1 MKMILF
7 NQNPMI
13 TKLLESVSKKLELS
27 IENFNHYQE
36 LSVRLK
42 EDPEWLLIADD
53 ECLEKLDQVDWLEL
67 KEIISQNKNSVCMYK
82 KGNEAQPFLEGFEMK
97 IKKPFLP
104 TEMLKV
110 LQKKLGSDMS
120 ELEPSQNLD
129 PTQEVLET
137 NWDELENLGDLEA
150 LAKEEPNN
158 EEQLLPTLDAQEEK
172 EEVKETPQKEEK
184 PKDDETQ
191 EGDETPKDEEVSKE
205 LETQEKL
212 EIPKEE
218 TQEEQVKEQEP
229 IKEETQEI
237 KEEKQEET
245 QDSPSAQE
253 LEAMQELVK
262 EIQENS
268 NENKEETQE
277 SAEIPQDKEIQE
289 VVTEKTQVQELEVP
303 KEKTQES
310 AEALQE
316 TQAHELEKQE
326 IAETPQEKEKQEIA
340 ETPQEKEKQEIAE
353 TPQEKEKQEIA
364 ETPQEK
370 EKQEIAETPQEL
382 EIPQAQE
389 KETPQEETQEKETPQ
404 EETQE
409 KETPQ
414 EETQEKETP
423 QEETQETETQNQETP
438 PKVQEETKEKT
449 QEDNYE
455 SIEDIPEPVMAK
467 AMGEELP
474 FLNEAVAKTP
484 NNENDTETPKES
496 DIKTSQEKEESDKT
510 SSPLELRLNLQ
521 DLLKSLNQESLKSLL
536 ENKTLSIKITLEDKK
551 PDA

>member
-27 IENFNHYQE
+27 VEDFNRYQE
-36 LSVRLK
+36 LSTRLK
-42 EDPEWLLIADD
+42 EDLEWILIADD

-67 KEIISQNKNSVCMYK
+67 KETISQNKNSVCMYK

-110 LQKKLGSDMS
+110 LQKKLGSNMS
-120 ELEPSQNLD
+120 DLEPSQNLD

-150 LAKEEPNN
+150 LVQEEPNN
-158 EEQLLPTLDAQEEK
+158 EEQLLPTLNDQEEKEEVKEEEKEEVKEEEK
-172 EEVKETPQKEEK
+172 EEVKETPQEEK

-191 EGDETPKDEEVSKE
+191 ESETLKDEEVSKE
-205 LETQEKL
+205 LETQEEL

-218 TQEEQVKEQEP
+218 TQEQAKEQEP
-229 IKEETQEI
+229 IKEETQEN
-237 KEEKQEET
+237 KEEKQEKT
-245 QDSPSAQE
+245 QDSPSVQE

-268 NENKEETQE
+268 NSQEDKKETQE
-277 SAEIPQDKEIQE
+277 N
-289 VVTEKTQVQELEVP
+289 TETPQELE
-303 KEKTQES
+303 KQELEKQEKTQES
-310 AEALQE
+310 AETPQDV
-316 TQAHELEKQE
+316 
-326 IAETPQEKEKQEIA
+326 ETPQEKETQKLETPQDV
-340 ETPQEKEKQEIAE
+340 ETPQEI
-353 TPQEKEKQEIA
+353 
-364 ETPQEK
+364 
-370 EKQEIAETPQEL
+370 PQEL
-382 EIPQAQE
+382 EKQE
-389 KETPQEETQEKETPQ
+389 LETPQEEIQENT
-404 EETQE
+404 
-409 KETPQ
+409 
-414 EETQEKETP
+414 
-423 QEETQETETQNQETP
+423 
-438 PKVQEETKEKT
+438 EKT
-449 QEDNYE
+449 QKLEIQEDHYE
-455 SIEDIPEPVMAK
+455 SIEDIPEPVMAQ

-474 FLNEAVAKTP
+474 FLNESVAKIP
-484 NNENDTETPKES
+484 NNENDTETPKKS
-496 DIKTSQEKEESDKT
+496 VIKTPQEKEESDKT

-521 DLLKSLNQESLKSLL
+521 NLLKSLNQESLKSLL

>member
-13 TKLLESVSKKLELS
+13 AKLLESVSKKLELS

-36 LSVRLK
+36 LSARLK
-42 EDPEWLLIADD
+42 ENQEWLLIADD

-67 KEIISQNKNSVCMYK
+67 KETISQNKNSVCMYK

-172 EEVKETPQKEEK
+172 EEIKEKEKQEVKETPQEEK

-191 EGDETPKDEEVSKE
+191 EGETLKDEEVSKE

-212 EIPKEE
+212 EIPKEETQEEVKEETQEEVKEETQEEVKEETQEEVKEE

-245 QDSPSAQE
+245 QDSPSTQE

-268 NENKEETQE
+268 NGQEN
-277 SAEIPQDKEIQE
+277 
-289 VVTEKTQVQELEVP
+289 

-310 AEALQE
+310 AETPQDVENQAQEIQDKEIQE
-316 TQAHELEKQE
+316 TQEIQE
-326 IAETPQEKEKQEIA
+326 NTEIPKEETQEEIQENTETPQETPQDVETPQEKE
-340 ETPQEKEKQEIAE
+340 
-353 TPQEKEKQEIA
+353 
-364 ETPQEK
+364 
-370 EKQEIAETPQEL
+370 
-382 EIPQAQE
+382 AQE
-389 KETPQEETQEKETPQ
+389 
-404 EETQE
+404 
-409 KETPQ
+409 
-414 EETQEKETP
+414 
-423 QEETQETETQNQETP
+423 
-438 PKVQEETKEKT
+438 
-449 QEDNYE
+449 DHYE

-484 NNENDTETPKES
+484 NNENATETP
-496 DIKTSQEKEESDKT
+496 QEKEESDKT

-551 PDA
+551 PNA

>member
-36 LSVRLK
+36 LSACLK
-42 EDPEWLLIADD
+42 KDPEWLLIADD

-82 KGNEAQPFLEGFEMK
+82 KGNEMQPFLEDFEVK

-110 LQKKLGSDMS
+110 LQKKLGSNAS

-191 EGDETPKDEEVSKE
+191 EGETLKDKEVSKE
-205 LETQEKL
+205 LETQE
-212 EIPKEE
+212 EVKEE

-268 NENKEETQE
+268 NGQENKKETQE
-277 SAEIPQDKEIQE
+277 STETPQDVENQAQEIQDKEIQE
-289 VVTEKTQVQELEVP
+289 
-303 KEKTQES
+303 TQEI
-310 AEALQE
+310 QE
-316 TQAHELEKQE
+316 NTETPQDVEIPQSQEKETPQEETRE
-326 IAETPQEKEKQEIA
+326 IAETPQEKE
-340 ETPQEKEKQEIAE
+340 TP
-353 TPQEKEKQEIA
+353 
-364 ETPQEK
+364 
-370 EKQEIAETPQEL
+370 
-382 EIPQAQE
+382 
-389 KETPQEETQEKETPQ
+389 
-404 EETQE
+404 
-409 KETPQ
+409 
-414 EETQEKETP
+414 
-423 QEETQETETQNQETP
+423 
-438 PKVQEETKEKT
+438 KT
-449 QEDNYE
+449 QEDHYE
-455 SIEDIPEPVMAK
+455 SIEDIPEPVMAQ

-474 FLNEAVAKTP
+474 FLNESVAKTP
-484 NNENDTETPKES
+484 NNENATETPKES
-496 DIKTSQEKEESDKT
+496 VTEISKNENDTETPQEKEESDKT
-510 SSPLELRLNLQ
+510 SSPLELHLNLQ

-551 PDA
+551 PNA

>member
-13 TKLLESVSKKLELS
+13 AKLLESVSKKLELS

-36 LSVRLK
+36 LSAHLK
-42 EDPEWLLIADD
+42 KDPEWLLIADD

-67 KEIISQNKNSVCMYK
+67 KETISQNKNSVCMYK

-110 LQKKLGSDMS
+110 LQKKLGSNAS

-172 EEVKETPQKEEK
+172 EEVKEEVKEEEKEEVKETPQEEEK

-191 EGDETPKDEEVSKE
+191 EGETPKDEEVSKE
-205 LETQEKL
+205 L
-212 EIPKEE
+212 E

-229 IKEETQEI
+229 IKEETQEN
-237 KEEKQEET
+237 KEEKQEKT
-245 QDSPSAQE
+245 QDSPSVQE

-268 NENKEETQE
+268 NGQEDKKETQE
-277 SAEIPQDKEIQE
+277 STETPQ
-289 VVTEKTQVQELEVP
+289 
-303 KEKTQES
+303 
-310 AEALQE
+310 
-316 TQAHELEKQE
+316 ELEKQE
-326 IAETPQEKEKQEIA
+326 IAETPQE
-340 ETPQEKEKQEIAE
+340 
-353 TPQEKEKQEIA
+353 
-364 ETPQEK
+364 
-370 EKQEIAETPQEL
+370 
-382 EIPQAQE
+382 
-389 KETPQEETQEKETPQ
+389 
-404 EETQE
+404 
-409 KETPQ
+409 
-414 EETQEKETP
+414 
-423 QEETQETETQNQETP
+423 ETQETQEVVTE
-438 PKVQEETKEKT
+438 QT
-449 QEDNYE
+449 QEDHYE
-455 SIEDIPEPVMAK
+455 NIEDIPEPVMAK

-484 NNENDTETPKES
+484 NNENATETPKES
-496 DIKTSQEKEESDKT
+496 VTEISKNENDTETPQEKEESDKT
-510 SSPLELRLNLQ
+510 SSPLELHLNLQ

-551 PDA
+551 PNA

>member
-1 MKMILF
+1 MKIILF

-27 IENFNHYQE
+27 MEDFNRYQE
-36 LSVRLK
+36 LSTHLK
-42 EDPEWLLIADD
+42 EDPEWILIADD

-67 KEIISQNKNSVCMYK
+67 KETISQNKNSVCMYK

-104 TEMLKV
+104 TEILKI
-110 LQKKLGSDMS
+110 LQKKLGSNMS

-150 LAKEEPNN
+150 LVQEEPNN
-158 EEQLLPTLDAQEEK
+158 EEQLLPTLNAQEEKEEIK
-172 EEVKETPQKEEK
+172 EEVKETPQEEEK

-191 EGDETPKDEEVSKE
+191 EGETLKDEEVSKE
-205 LETQEKL
+205 LETQEEVK
-212 EIPKEE
+212 EKMQEEVKEE
-218 TQEEQVKEQEP
+218 TQEN
-229 IKEETQEI
+229 
-237 KEEKQEET
+237 KEEKQEKT

-268 NENKEETQE
+268 NGQENKKETQENTETPQDVETSQETPQEKTQKLEIPQESAEIPQEKETQELEIPKEETQE
-277 SAEIPQDKEIQE
+277 SAETP
-289 VVTEKTQVQELEVP
+289 QELEKQELETPQEIPQETEKQELETPQEKETQELEIPQNVETP
-303 KEKTQES
+303 QEKETQEKTQES
-310 AEALQE
+310 AETPQE
-316 TQAHELEKQE
+316 KEIQE
-326 IAETPQEKEKQEIA
+326 SAETPQEKTQK
-340 ETPQEKEKQEIAE
+340 
-353 TPQEKEKQEIA
+353 
-364 ETPQEK
+364 
-370 EKQEIAETPQEL
+370 L
-382 EIPQAQE
+382 
-389 KETPQEETQEKETPQ
+389 ETQE
-404 EETQE
+404 
-409 KETPQ
+409 
-414 EETQEKETP
+414 
-423 QEETQETETQNQETP
+423 
-438 PKVQEETKEKT
+438 
-449 QEDNYE
+449 DHYE

-474 FLNEAVAKTP
+474 FLNEAVAKTS

-496 DIKTSQEKEESDKT
+496 VIKTPQEKEESDKT

-521 DLLKSLNQESLKSLL
+521 DLLNSLNQESLKSLL

>member
-27 IENFNHYQE
+27 MENFNRYQE
-36 LSVRLK
+36 LSTRLK
-42 EDPEWLLIADD
+42 EDPEWILIADD

-104 TEMLKV
+104 TEVLKV
-110 LQKKLGSDMS
+110 LQKKLGSNMS

-150 LAKEEPNN
+150 LVQEEPNN
-158 EEQLLPTLDAQEEK
+158 EEQLLPTLNAQEEK
-172 EEVKETPQKEEK
+172 KEVKEEEKKEVKEEEKKEVKEETKETPQEEK
-184 PKDDETQ
+184 PKDNETQ
-191 EGDETPKDEEVSKE
+191 ESETQKNEEVSKE
-205 LETQEKL
+205 LETQEEL

-218 TQEEQVKEQEP
+218 TQEQVKEQEP
-229 IKEETQEI
+229 IKEEMQEN
-237 KEEKQEET
+237 KEEKQEKT
-245 QDSPSAQE
+245 QDSPSTQE

-268 NENKEETQE
+268 NGQEDKKETQENAEIPQELEKQELEKQEKTQE
-277 SAEIPQDKEIQE
+277 SAETPQDIETPQESTETPQEKE
-289 VVTEKTQVQELEVP
+289 TQELEIP

-310 AEALQE
+310 AE
-316 TQAHELEKQE
+316 
-326 IAETPQEKEKQEIA
+326 TPQEKTQK
-340 ETPQEKEKQEIAE
+340 
-353 TPQEKEKQEIA
+353 
-364 ETPQEK
+364 
-370 EKQEIAETPQEL
+370 L
-382 EIPQAQE
+382 
-389 KETPQEETQEKETPQ
+389 ETQE
-404 EETQE
+404 
-409 KETPQ
+409 
-414 EETQEKETP
+414 
-423 QEETQETETQNQETP
+423 
-438 PKVQEETKEKT
+438 
-449 QEDNYE
+449 DHYE
-455 SIEDIPEPVMAK
+455 SIEDIPEPVMAQV
-467 AMGEELP
+467 MGEELP
-474 FLNEAVAKTP
+474 FLNEAVAKTS

-496 DIKTSQEKEESDKT
+496 IIKTPQEKEESIETPKESDKT

-521 DLLKSLNQESLKSLL
+521 DLLNSLNQESLKSLL
-536 ENKTLSIKITLEDKK
+536 ENKTLNIKITLEDKK

>member
-27 IENFNHYQE
+27 VENFNHYQE
-36 LSVRLK
+36 LSTRLK
-42 EDPEWLLIADD
+42 EDPEWVLIADD

-97 IKKPFLP
+97 IQKPFLP
-104 TEMLKV
+104 TEILKI
-110 LQKKLGSDMS
+110 LQKKLGSNAS

-158 EEQLLPTLDAQEEK
+158 EEQLLPTLNDQEEK
-172 EEVKETPQKEEK
+172 EEVKEEEKEEVKEEIKETPKEEEK
-184 PKDDETQ
+184 PKDDEMQ
-191 EGDETPKDEEVSKE
+191 EGEALKDEEVSKE
-205 LETQEKL
+205 LETQG
-212 EIPKEE
+212 EIKEE
-218 TQEEQVKEQEP
+218 TQEEQTKEQEP
-229 IKEETQEI
+229 VKEETQEI
-237 KEEKQEET
+237 KEEKQEKT

-268 NENKEETQE
+268 NGQENKKETQESTEIPQEETQE
-277 SAEIPQDKEIQE
+277 SVETPQETPQNTETPQNVEIPKTQDK
-289 VVTEKTQVQELEVP
+289 
-303 KEKTQES
+303 
-310 AEALQE
+310 
-316 TQAHELEKQE
+316 
-326 IAETPQEKEKQEIA
+326 ETPQEKE
-340 ETPQEKEKQEIAE
+340 T
-353 TPQEKEKQEIA
+353 
-364 ETPQEK
+364 
-370 EKQEIAETPQEL
+370 QEL
-382 EIPQAQE
+382 VKTQE
-389 KETPQEETQEKETPQ
+389 NTETQEDHYK
-404 EETQE
+404 
-409 KETPQ
+409 
-414 EETQEKETP
+414 
-423 QEETQETETQNQETP
+423 
-438 PKVQEETKEKT
+438 
-449 QEDNYE
+449 

-496 DIKTSQEKEESDKT
+496 VIKTPQEKEESIETSKESDKT

-536 ENKTLSIKITLEDKK
+536 ENKILSIKITLEDKK

>member
-13 TKLLESVSKKLELS
+13 AKLLESVSKKLELS

-36 LSVRLK
+36 LSARLK
-42 EDPEWLLIADD
+42 KDPEWLLIADD

-67 KEIISQNKNSVCMYK
+67 KETISQNKNSVCMYK
-82 KGNEAQPFLEGFEMK
+82 KGNEAQPFLEGFEVK

-110 LQKKLGSDMS
+110 LQKKLGSNAS
-120 ELEPSQNLD
+120 ELETSQNLD

-137 NWDELENLGDLEA
+137 NWDELESLGDLEA

-172 EEVKETPQKEEK
+172 EEIKETPQKEEK

-191 EGDETPKDEEVSKE
+191 ESETPKDEEVSKE

-212 EIPKEE
+212 EIPKEETQEEVKEEIKEEVQEEVKEE

-268 NENKEETQE
+268 NDQENKEKTQE
-277 SAEIPQDKEIQE
+277 SAEISQDKEIQE
-289 VVTEKTQVQELEVP
+289 VVTEKTQAQELEIP
-303 KEKTQES
+303 KEKTQENTES
-310 AEALQE
+310 LQE
-316 TQAHELEKQE
+316 TQAQELEKEE
-326 IAETPQEKEKQEIA
+326 IAETPQDVEI
-340 ETPQEKEKQEIAE
+340 PQSQEKETQE
-353 TPQEKEKQEIA
+353 TQEVVTEKTQV
-364 ETPQEK
+364 
-370 EKQEIAETPQEL
+370 
-382 EIPQAQE
+382 QE
-389 KETPQEETQEKETPQ
+389 KETP
-404 EETQE
+404 
-409 KETPQ
+409 
-414 EETQEKETP
+414 
-423 QEETQETETQNQETP
+423 
-438 PKVQEETKEKT
+438 KT
-449 QEDNYE
+449 QEDHYE

-474 FLNEAVAKTP
+474 FLNESVAETP
-484 NNENDTETPKES
+484 NSENATETPKESVTETSKNENDTETP
-496 DIKTSQEKEESDKT
+496 QEKEESDKT

-551 PDA
+551 PNA

>member
-27 IENFNHYQE
+27 MEDFSRYQE
-36 LSVRLK
+36 LSTRLK
-42 EDPEWLLIADD
+42 EDPEWILIADD

-67 KEIISQNKNSVCMYK
+67 KETISQNKNSVCMYK

-104 TEMLKV
+104 TEVLKV
-110 LQKKLGSDMS
+110 LQKKLGSNMS
-120 ELEPSQNLD
+120 DLEPSQNLD

-150 LAKEEPNN
+150 LVQEEPNN
-158 EEQLLPTLDAQEEK
+158 EEQLLPTLNDQEEK
-172 EEVKETPQKEEK
+172 EEVKETPQEEEK

-191 EGDETPKDEEVSKE
+191 KSETPQDEEVSKE
-205 LETQEKL
+205 LETQEEL

-218 TQEEQVKEQEP
+218 TQEQAKEQEP

-237 KEEKQEET
+237 KEEKQEKT
-245 QDSPSAQE
+245 QDSPSVQE

-268 NENKEETQE
+268 NGQENKKETQENTETPQDVETSQETPQEKTQKLEIPQEKTQKLEIPQESAEIPQEKETQE
-277 SAEIPQDKEIQE
+277 SAEIPQEKE
-289 VVTEKTQVQELEVP
+289 TQELEIP
-303 KEKTQES
+303 KEETQES
-310 AEALQE
+310 
-316 TQAHELEKQE
+316 
-326 IAETPQEKEKQEIA
+326 AETPQEKETQKL
-340 ETPQEKEKQEIAE
+340 ETPQDV
-353 TPQEKEKQEIA
+353 
-364 ETPQEK
+364 
-370 EKQEIAETPQEL
+370 
-382 EIPQAQE
+382 
-389 KETPQEETQEKETPQ
+389 ETPQEEIQENTETPQ
-404 EETQE
+404 KLEAQ
-409 KETPQ
+409 K
-414 EETQEKETP
+414 
-423 QEETQETETQNQETP
+423 
-438 PKVQEETKEKT
+438 
-449 QEDNYE
+449 DHYE
-455 SIEDIPEPVMAK
+455 SIEDIPEPVMAQ

-474 FLNEAVAKTP
+474 FLNESVAKIP

-496 DIKTSQEKEESDKT
+496 TIKTPQEKEESDKT

-521 DLLKSLNQESLKSLL
+521 DLLNSLNQESLKSLL

>member
-1 MKMILF
+1 MKIILF

-27 IENFNHYQE
+27 MEDFSRYQE
-36 LSVRLK
+36 LSTRLK
-42 EDPEWLLIADD
+42 EDLEWILIADD

-104 TEMLKV
+104 TEVLKV
-110 LQKKLGSDMS
+110 LQKKLGSNAS

-150 LAKEEPNN
+150 LVQEEPNN
-158 EEQLLPTLDAQEEK
+158 EEQLLPTLNNQKEKEEVK
-172 EEVKETPQKEEK
+172 EEVKETPQEEEK
-184 PKDDETQ
+184 PKDDEIQ
-191 EGDETPKDEEVSKE
+191 EGETQKNEEVSKE
-205 LETQEKL
+205 LETQE
-212 EIPKEE
+212 EVKEE
-218 TQEEQVKEQEP
+218 TQEEVKEETQEQAKEQEP
-229 IKEETQEI
+229 IKEETQEN
-237 KEEKQEET
+237 KEEKQEKT
-245 QDSPSAQE
+245 QDSPSTQE

-268 NENKEETQE
+268 NGQEDKKETQE
-277 SAEIPQDKEIQE
+277 STETPQDQDI
-289 VVTEKTQVQELEVP
+289 
-303 KEKTQES
+303 
-310 AEALQE
+310 
-316 TQAHELEKQE
+316 
-326 IAETPQEKEKQEIA
+326 ETPQEKETQELEI
-340 ETPQEKEKQEIAE
+340 PQES
-353 TPQEKEKQEIA
+353 
-364 ETPQEK
+364 
-370 EKQEIAETPQEL
+370 AETPQEL
-382 EIPQAQE
+382 ETQE
-389 KETPQEETQEKETPQ
+389 SAETPQELETQESAETPQEKTQEKETL
-404 EETQE
+404 
-409 KETPQ
+409 
-414 EETQEKETP
+414 
-423 QEETQETETQNQETP
+423 
-438 PKVQEETKEKT
+438 KT
-449 QEDNYE
+449 QEDHYE

-474 FLNEAVAKTP
+474 FLNESVAKIP
-484 NNENDTETPKES
+484 NNENATETPKKS
-496 DIKTSQEKEESDKT
+496 VIKTPQEKEESDKT

>member
-13 TKLLESVSKKLELS
+13 TKLLESVSKKLELPM
-27 IENFNHYQE
+27 ENFNHYQE
-36 LSVRLK
+36 LSAHLK
-42 EDPEWLLIADD
+42 KDPEWLLIADD

-104 TEMLKV
+104 TEVLKIF
-110 LQKKLGSDMS
+110 QKKLGSNIS

-158 EEQLLPTLDAQEEK
+158 EEQLLPTLNDQEEKEEVKEEEK
-172 EEVKETPQKEEK
+172 EEVKETPQEEEK
-184 PKDDETQ
+184 SKDDETQ
-191 EGDETPKDEEVSKE
+191 ESETLKDEEVFKE
-205 LETQEKL
+205 LETQE
-212 EIPKEE
+212 EVKEE
-218 TQEEQVKEQEP
+218 TQEGQVKEQEP

-237 KEEKQEET
+237 KEEKQEKT

-268 NENKEETQE
+268 NEDKKETQE
-277 SAEIPQDKEIQE
+277 NAETLQDVEIPQENAEIPQEE
-289 VVTEKTQVQELEVP
+289 
-303 KEKTQES
+303 
-310 AEALQE
+310 
-316 TQAHELEKQE
+316 
-326 IAETPQEKEKQEIA
+326 
-340 ETPQEKEKQEIAE
+340 
-353 TPQEKEKQEIA
+353 
-364 ETPQEK
+364 
-370 EKQEIAETPQEL
+370 
-382 EIPQAQE
+382 AQE
-389 KETPQEETQEKETPQ
+389 KET
-404 EETQE
+404 
-409 KETPQ
+409 
-414 EETQEKETP
+414 
-423 QEETQETETQNQETP
+423 
-438 PKVQEETKEKT
+438 
-449 QEDNYE
+449 QEDHYE
-455 SIEDIPEPVMAK
+455 SIEDIPEPVMAQ

-474 FLNEAVAKTP
+474 FLNESIAETP
-484 NNENDTETPKES
+484 NSENATETPKES
-496 DIKTSQEKEESDKT
+496 DIKTPQEKEESDKT

>member
-13 TKLLESVSKKLELS
+13 EKLLESVSKKLELS

-36 LSVRLK
+36 LSARLK
-42 EDPEWLLIADD
+42 GDPEWLLIADD

-67 KEIISQNKNSVCMYK
+67 KETISQNKNSVCMYK
-82 KGNEAQPFLEGFEMK
+82 KGNESQPFLEGFEMK

-104 TEMLKV
+104 TEVLKI
-110 LQKKLGSDMS
+110 LQKKLGSNAS

-129 PTQEVLET
+129 PTQEILET

-158 EEQLLPTLDAQEEK
+158 EEQLLPTLNAQEEK
-172 EEVKETPQKEEK
+172 EEVKETPQEEKK

-191 EGDETPKDEEVSKE
+191 EGETPKDEEVSKE
-205 LETQEKL
+205 LETQEEL

-218 TQEEQVKEQEP
+218 TQEEVKEEIKEEVQEEV
-229 IKEETQEI
+229 KEETQEI

-268 NENKEETQE
+268 NDQENKKENQENQETQENTETPQDIETQELEIPKEETQE
-277 SAEIPQDKEIQE
+277 VA
-289 VVTEKTQVQELEVP
+289 EKTQAQG
-303 KEKTQES
+303 
-310 AEALQE
+310 
-316 TQAHELEKQE
+316 LEKEE
-326 IAETPQEKEKQEIA
+326 IAEISQEKETQ
-340 ETPQEKEKQEIAE
+340 ETPQAQD
-353 TPQEKEKQEIA
+353 
-364 ETPQEK
+364 
-370 EKQEIAETPQEL
+370 ETPQEL
-382 EIPQAQE
+382 EVQDEKPQENETPKDENMQESAQNLQE
-389 KETPQEETQEKETPQ
+389 KETQEKETPQ
-404 EETQE
+404 TQDE
-409 KETPQ
+409 KPQ
-414 EETQEKETP
+414 E
-423 QEETQETETQNQETP
+423 
-438 PKVQEETKEKT
+438 
-449 QEDNYE
+449 DHYE

-474 FLNEAVAKTP
+474 FLNESVAKTP
-484 NNENDTETPKES
+484 NNENATETPKES
-496 DIKTSQEKEESDKT
+496 VTETSKNENDTETPQEKEESDKT

-551 PDA
+551 PNA

>member
-13 TKLLESVSKKLELS
+13 EKLLESVSKKLELS

-36 LSVRLK
+36 LSAHLK
-42 EDPEWLLIADD
+42 GDPEWLLIADD

-67 KEIISQNKNSVCMYK
+67 KETISQNKNSVCMYK

-110 LQKKLGSDMS
+110 LQKKLGSNAS
-120 ELEPSQNLD
+120 ELEPSQNSD
-129 PTQEVLET
+129 PTQEILET

-172 EEVKETPQKEEK
+172 EEVKEEKEEVKKEEVKEMQEEIKEKEKQEVAESPQDEEK

-191 EGDETPKDEEVSKE
+191 GSVETPKDEEVSKE
-205 LETQEKL
+205 LETQ
-212 EIPKEE
+212 
-218 TQEEQVKEQEP
+218 EQEP

-237 KEEKQEET
+237 KEEKQEKT
-245 QDSPSAQE
+245 QDSPSVQE

-268 NENKEETQE
+268 NDQENKKETQETQENTETPQDIETQELEIPKEEETQE
-277 SAEIPQDKEIQE
+277 VA
-289 VVTEKTQVQELEVP
+289 EKTQAQG
-303 KEKTQES
+303 
-310 AEALQE
+310 
-316 TQAHELEKQE
+316 LEKEE
-326 IAETPQEKEKQEIA
+326 IAETPQEKEIQE
-340 ETPQEKEKQEIAE
+340 TQD
-353 TPQEKEKQEIA
+353 
-364 ETPQEK
+364 
-370 EKQEIAETPQEL
+370 ETPQEL
-382 EIPQAQE
+382 EVQDEKPQENETPKDENMQESAQNLQE
-389 KETPQEETQEKETPQ
+389 KETQELETPQ
-404 EETQE
+404 AQD
-409 KETPQ
+409 ETP
-414 EETQEKETP
+414 QEKETP
-423 QEETQETETQNQETP
+423 QEETQETQKKETP
-438 PKVQEETKEKT
+438 QAQDETL
-449 QEDNYE
+449 QEDHYE

-474 FLNEAVAKTP
+474 FLNENDTETP
-484 NNENDTETPKES
+484 KENATETSKNENDTETP
-496 DIKTSQEKEESDKT
+496 QEKEESDKT

-521 DLLKSLNQESLKSLL
+521 DLLKSLNQESFKSLL

-551 PDA
+551 PNE

>member
-27 IENFNHYQE
+27 MEDFNRYQE
-36 LSVRLK
+36 LSTRLK
-42 EDPEWLLIADD
+42 EDPEWILIADD

-67 KEIISQNKNSVCMYK
+67 KETISQNKNSVCMYK

-104 TEMLKV
+104 TEVLKV
-110 LQKKLGSDMS
+110 LQKKLGSNMS

-150 LAKEEPNN
+150 LVQEEPNN
-158 EEQLLPTLDAQEEK
+158 EEQLLPTLNDQEEK
-172 EEVKETPQKEEK
+172 EEVKETPQEEK

-191 EGDETPKDEEVSKE
+191 EGETLKDEEISKE
-205 LETQEKL
+205 LETQ
-212 EIPKEE
+212 
-218 TQEEQVKEQEP
+218 EQVKEQEP
-229 IKEETQEI
+229 IKEETQEN
-237 KEEKQEET
+237 KEEKQEKT
-245 QDSPSAQE
+245 QDSPSVQE

-268 NENKEETQE
+268 NGQEDKKETQE
-277 SAEIPQDKEIQE
+277 NTETPQ
-289 VVTEKTQVQELEVP
+289 
-303 KEKTQES
+303 
-310 AEALQE
+310 
-316 TQAHELEKQE
+316 ELEKQE
-326 IAETPQEKEKQEIA
+326 LETQEKETQELETPQNVETPQDKETQENTETPQESAETPQEKETQELETQENTETPQESA
-340 ETPQEKEKQEIAE
+340 ETPQEKE
-353 TPQEKEKQEIA
+353 
-364 ETPQEK
+364 
-370 EKQEIAETPQEL
+370 
-382 EIPQAQE
+382 
-389 KETPQEETQEKETPQ
+389 
-404 EETQE
+404 
-409 KETPQ
+409 
-414 EETQEKETP
+414 
-423 QEETQETETQNQETP
+423 
-438 PKVQEETKEKT
+438 T
-449 QEDNYE
+449 QEDHYE
-455 SIEDIPEPVMAK
+455 SIEDIPEPVMAQ

-474 FLNEAVAKTP
+474 FLNEAVAKIP

-496 DIKTSQEKEESDKT
+496 VIKTPQEKEESIETPKESDKT

-521 DLLKSLNQESLKSLL
+521 DLLNSLNQESLKSLL

>member
-13 TKLLESVSKKLELS
+13 EKLLESVSKKLELS

-36 LSVRLK
+36 LSVHLK
-42 EDPEWLLIADD
+42 KDPEWLLIADD
-53 ECLEKLDQVDWLEL
+53 ECLEKLDQIDWLEL

-82 KGNEAQPFLEGFEMK
+82 KGHEAQPFLEGFEMK

-110 LQKKLGSDMS
+110 LQKKLGSNAS

-158 EEQLLPTLDAQEEK
+158 EEQLLPTLNDQEEK
-172 EEVKETPQKEEK
+172 EEVKKTPQEEEK

-191 EGDETPKDEEVSKE
+191 EGETLKDKEVSKE
-205 LETQEKL
+205 LETQE
-212 EIPKEE
+212 EVKEE
-218 TQEEQVKEQEP
+218 TQEEV
-229 IKEETQEI
+229 KEETQEEVKEETQEN
-237 KEEKQEET
+237 KEEKQEKT

-268 NENKEETQE
+268 NENKKETQE
-277 SAEIPQDKEIQE
+277 STETPQDVENQAQEIQDKEIQDKEIQDKEIQDKEIQDKEIQE
-289 VVTEKTQVQELEVP
+289 
-303 KEKTQES
+303 TQEI
-310 AEALQE
+310 QE
-316 TQAHELEKQE
+316 NT
-326 IAETPQEKEKQEIA
+326 ETPQDV
-340 ETPQEKEKQEIAE
+340 
-353 TPQEKEKQEIA
+353 
-364 ETPQEK
+364 
-370 EKQEIAETPQEL
+370 
-382 EIPQAQE
+382 EIPQSQE
-389 KETPQEETQEKETPQ
+389 KETPQTQEKETPKD
-404 EETQE
+404 ENTQE
-409 KETPQ
+409 SVQNLQEKEIQKAQDETPQ
-414 EETQEKETP
+414 E
-423 QEETQETETQNQETP
+423 
-438 PKVQEETKEKT
+438 
-449 QEDNYE
+449 DHYE

-496 DIKTSQEKEESDKT
+496 DIKTPQEKEESDKT

-536 ENKTLSIKITLEDKK
+536 ENKTLSIKITLENKK

>member
-13 TKLLESVSKKLELS
+13 TKLLESVSKKLELPM
-27 IENFNHYQE
+27 ENFNHYQE
-36 LSVRLK
+36 LSTRLK
-42 EDPEWLLIADD
+42 KDPEWILIADD

-82 KGNEAQPFLEGFEMK
+82 KGNEMQPFLEGFEMK

-110 LQKKLGSDMS
+110 LQKKLGSNAS

-172 EEVKETPQKEEK
+172 EEVKQEEKEEVKQEEKEEVKQEEKEEIKETPQEEK

-191 EGDETPKDEEVSKE
+191 EGETPKDEEISKE
-205 LETQEKL
+205 LEMQEKL

-218 TQEEQVKEQEP
+218 TQKEVKEE
-229 IKEETQEI
+229 IKEETQEN
-237 KEEKQEET
+237 KEEKQEKT

-268 NENKEETQE
+268 NGQENKEKTQE

-289 VVTEKTQVQELEVP
+289 VVTEKTQAQELEIP

-316 TQAHELEKQE
+316 TQAQELEKQE
-326 IAETPQEKEKQEIA
+326 NAETPQEKEKQEDTG
-340 ETPQEKEKQEIAE
+340 TP
-353 TPQEKEKQEIA
+353 
-364 ETPQEK
+364 
-370 EKQEIAETPQEL
+370 
-382 EIPQAQE
+382 QE
-389 KETPQEETQEKETPQ
+389 KETPQTQEKETPKDENTQ
-404 EETQE
+404 ESVQNLQE
-409 KETPQ
+409 KEIQKAQDEKPQ
-414 EETQEKETP
+414 E
-423 QEETQETETQNQETP
+423 
-438 PKVQEETKEKT
+438 
-449 QEDNYE
+449 DHYE

-474 FLNEAVAKTP
+474 FLNEAVAKIP

-496 DIKTSQEKEESDKT
+496 VTETPKESDIKTPQEKEENDKT

-551 PDA
+551 PNA

>member
-1 MKMILF
+1 MKIILF

-27 IENFNHYQE
+27 MEDFNRYQE
-36 LSVRLK
+36 LSAHLK
-42 EDPEWLLIADD
+42 EDPEWILIADD

-82 KGNEAQPFLEGFEMK
+82 KGNEVQPFLEGFEMK

-104 TEMLKV
+104 TEVLKI
-110 LQKKLGSDMS
+110 LQKKLGSNMS

-150 LAKEEPNN
+150 LVQEEPNN
-158 EEQLLPTLDAQEEK
+158 EEQLLPTLNDQEEK
-172 EEVKETPQKEEK
+172 EEVKEEEKEEIKEEEKEEIKEEEKEEIKETPQEEK
-184 PKDDETQ
+184 PKDDEVQ
-191 EGDETPKDEEVSKE
+191 EGETLKDEEVSKE
-205 LETQEKL
+205 LETQEEL

-218 TQEEQVKEQEP
+218 TQEQAKEQEP

-237 KEEKQEET
+237 KEEKQEKT

-268 NENKEETQE
+268 NDQEDKKETQEKEIPQE
-277 SAEIPQDKEIQE
+277 SAEIPQ
-289 VVTEKTQVQELEVP
+289 
-303 KEKTQES
+303 
-310 AEALQE
+310 
-316 TQAHELEKQE
+316 ELEKQE
-326 IAETPQEKEKQEIA
+326 LEAPQEKTQK
-340 ETPQEKEKQEIAE
+340 
-353 TPQEKEKQEIA
+353 
-364 ETPQEK
+364 
-370 EKQEIAETPQEL
+370 L
-382 EIPQAQE
+382 
-389 KETPQEETQEKETPQ
+389 ETQE
-404 EETQE
+404 
-409 KETPQ
+409 
-414 EETQEKETP
+414 
-423 QEETQETETQNQETP
+423 
-438 PKVQEETKEKT
+438 
-449 QEDNYE
+449 DHYE

-474 FLNEAVAKTP
+474 FLNEAVAKIP

-496 DIKTSQEKEESDKT
+496 VIKTPQEKEESIETPKESDKT
-510 SSPLELRLNLQ
+510 SSPLELHLNLQ

>member
-13 TKLLESVSKKLELS
+13 TKLLESVSRKLELS
-27 IENFNHYQE
+27 MEDFNHYQE
-36 LSVRLK
+36 LSTRLK
-42 EDPEWLLIADD
+42 EDPEWILIADD

-104 TEMLKV
+104 TEVLKI
-110 LQKKLGSDMS
+110 LQKKLGSNMS

-150 LAKEEPNN
+150 LTQEEPNN
-158 EEQLLPTLDAQEEK
+158 EEQLLPTLNVQEEKEEIKEEEKEEIKEEEKEEIKEEEKEEIKEEEKEEVK
-172 EEVKETPQKEEK
+172 EEVKETPQEEEK

-191 EGDETPKDEEVSKE
+191 EGETLKDEEISKE
-205 LETQEKL
+205 LETQEEL

-218 TQEEQVKEQEP
+218 TQEQAKEQEP

-237 KEEKQEET
+237 KEEKQEKT
-245 QDSPSAQE
+245 QDSPSVQE

-268 NENKEETQE
+268 NGQEDKEETQE
-277 SAEIPQDKEIQE
+277 SAETPQEKE
-289 VVTEKTQVQELEVP
+289 TQELETQ
-303 KEKTQES
+303 ENTETQES
-310 AEALQE
+310 
-316 TQAHELEKQE
+316 
-326 IAETPQEKEKQEIA
+326 IETPQEKE
-340 ETPQEKEKQEIAE
+340 TP
-353 TPQEKEKQEIA
+353 
-364 ETPQEK
+364 
-370 EKQEIAETPQEL
+370 
-382 EIPQAQE
+382 
-389 KETPQEETQEKETPQ
+389 
-404 EETQE
+404 
-409 KETPQ
+409 
-414 EETQEKETP
+414 
-423 QEETQETETQNQETP
+423 
-438 PKVQEETKEKT
+438 KT
-449 QEDNYE
+449 QEDHYE

-474 FLNEAVAKTP
+474 FLNEAVAKIP
-484 NNENDTETPKES
+484 NNENDTETLKES
-496 DIKTSQEKEESDKT
+496 NIKTPQEKEESTEIPQEKEESDKT

-551 PDA
+551 PNA

>member
-13 TKLLESVSKKLELS
+13 AKLLESVSKKLELS

-36 LSVRLK
+36 LSAHLK
-42 EDPEWLLIADD
+42 KDPEWLLIADD

-82 KGNEAQPFLEGFEMK
+82 KGNEAQPFLEGFEVK

-110 LQKKLGSDMS
+110 LQKKLGSNAS

-158 EEQLLPTLDAQEEK
+158 EEQLLPTLDVQEEK
-172 EEVKETPQKEEK
+172 EEIKEEEKQEVKETPQEEEK

-237 KEEKQEET
+237 KEEKQEKT
-245 QDSPSAQE
+245 QDSPSTQE

-268 NENKEETQE
+268 NGQENKEETQE
-277 SAEIPQDKEIQE
+277 
-289 VVTEKTQVQELEVP
+289 KT
-303 KEKTQES
+303 KTPQES
-310 AEALQE
+310 
-316 TQAHELEKQE
+316 T
-326 IAETPQEKEKQEIA
+326 ETPQEKETQENAKTPQDVENPQENAEILQEEA
-340 ETPQEKEKQEIAE
+340 QEKETQEKETQENTEIPQETPQEKE
-353 TPQEKEKQEIA
+353 
-364 ETPQEK
+364 
-370 EKQEIAETPQEL
+370 
-382 EIPQAQE
+382 AQE
-389 KETPQEETQEKETPQ
+389 
-404 EETQE
+404 
-409 KETPQ
+409 
-414 EETQEKETP
+414 
-423 QEETQETETQNQETP
+423 
-438 PKVQEETKEKT
+438 
-449 QEDNYE
+449 DHYE

-474 FLNEAVAKTP
+474 FLNEAVAKIP
-484 NNENDTETPKES
+484 NNENDTETLKES
-496 DIKTSQEKEESDKT
+496 DIKTPQEKEESDKT

-551 PDA
+551 PNA

>member
-13 TKLLESVSKKLELS
+13 AKLLESVSKKLELS
-27 IENFNHYQE
+27 MENFNHYQE
-36 LSVRLK
+36 LSTHLK
-42 EDPEWLLIADD
+42 KDPEWLLIADD

-67 KEIISQNKNSVCMYK
+67 KETISQNKNSVCMYK

-110 LQKKLGSDMS
+110 LQKKLGSNAS

-129 PTQEVLET
+129 PTQEILET

-158 EEQLLPTLDAQEEK
+158 EEQLLPTLNEQEGETPKEEAQEEVKK
-172 EEVKETPQKEEK
+172 EEVKEMQEEIKEKEKQEVAESPQDEEK

-191 EGDETPKDEEVSKE
+191 GSVETPKDEEVSKE
-205 LETQEKL
+205 LETQE
-212 EIPKEE
+212 EVETPKEE
-218 TQEEQVKEQEP
+218 IQEQEP

-237 KEEKQEET
+237 KEEKQEKT
-245 QDSPSAQE
+245 QDSPSTQE

-268 NENKEETQE
+268 NDQENKKETQENTETPQDIETQELEIPKEETQE
-277 SAEIPQDKEIQE
+277 VA
-289 VVTEKTQVQELEVP
+289 EKTQAQG
-303 KEKTQES
+303 
-310 AEALQE
+310 
-316 TQAHELEKQE
+316 LEKE
-326 IAETPQEKEKQEIA
+326 
-340 ETPQEKEKQEIAE
+340 
-353 TPQEKEKQEIA
+353 
-364 ETPQEK
+364 
-370 EKQEIAETPQEL
+370 EIAETPQEL
-382 EIPQAQE
+382 E
-389 KETPQEETQEKETPQ
+389 
-404 EETQE
+404 
-409 KETPQ
+409 
-414 EETQEKETP
+414 
-423 QEETQETETQNQETP
+423 TQETQDETL
-438 PKVQEETKEKT
+438 
-449 QEDNYE
+449 QEDHYE

-484 NNENDTETPKES
+484 NNENATETP
-496 DIKTSQEKEESDKT
+496 QEKEESAKT
-510 SSPLELRLNLQ
+510 SNNENATETPQEKEESAKTSKESNEIPSPLELRLNLQ

-551 PDA
+551 PNA

>member
-13 TKLLESVSKKLELS
+13 TKLLESVSKKLELP

-36 LSVRLK
+36 LSAHLK
-42 EDPEWLLIADD
+42 KDPEWLLIADD

-82 KGNEAQPFLEGFEMK
+82 KGNEAQPFLEGFETK

-104 TEMLKV
+104 TEVLKI
-110 LQKKLGSDMS
+110 LQKKLGSNIS

-158 EEQLLPTLDAQEEK
+158 EEQLLPTLNDQEEK
-172 EEVKETPQKEEK
+172 EEVKKTPQEEEK

-191 EGDETPKDEEVSKE
+191 EGETLKDKEVSKE
-205 LETQEKL
+205 LETQE
-212 EIPKEE
+212 EVKEE
-218 TQEEQVKEQEP
+218 TQEEVKEETQEEVKEETQEEV
-229 IKEETQEI
+229 KEETQEI

-245 QDSPSAQE
+245 QDSPSTQE

-268 NENKEETQE
+268 NGQENKKETQE
-277 SAEIPQDKEIQE
+277 SAETPQEEEIQE
-289 VVTEKTQVQELEVP
+289 VVTEKTQ
-303 KEKTQES
+303 
-310 AEALQE
+310 
-316 TQAHELEKQE
+316 AHELEKQE
-326 IAETPQEKEKQEIA
+326 S
-340 ETPQEKEKQEIAE
+340 
-353 TPQEKEKQEIA
+353 
-364 ETPQEK
+364 
-370 EKQEIAETPQEL
+370 AETPQEL

-404 EETQE
+404 EETREIAETPQE
-409 KETPQ
+409 KETL
-414 EETQEKETP
+414 
-423 QEETQETETQNQETP
+423 
-438 PKVQEETKEKT
+438 KT
-449 QEDNYE
+449 QEDHYE

-474 FLNEAVAKTP
+474 FLNEAVAKIP

-496 DIKTSQEKEESDKT
+496 DIKTPQEKEESTEFPQEKEESDKT

-521 DLLKSLNQESLKSLL
+521 DLLKSFNQESLKSLL

-551 PDA
+551 PNA

>member
-13 TKLLESVSKKLELS
+13 TKLLESVSKKLELPM
-27 IENFNHYQE
+27 ENFNHYQE
-36 LSVRLK
+36 LSAHLK
-42 EDPEWLLIADD
+42 KDPEWLLIADD

-82 KGNEAQPFLEGFEMK
+82 KGNEMQPFLEGFEMK

-104 TEMLKV
+104 TEVLKI

-137 NWDELENLGDLEA
+137 NWDELESLGDLEA

-172 EEVKETPQKEEK
+172 EEIKEEEKQEIKETPQEEK

-191 EGDETPKDEEVSKE
+191 EGETLKDKEVSKE

-268 NENKEETQE
+268 NGQENKEETQE

-289 VVTEKTQVQELEVP
+289 VVTEKTQAQELEIP

-340 ETPQEKEKQEIAE
+340 ETPQE
-353 TPQEKEKQEIA
+353 
-364 ETPQEK
+364 
-370 EKQEIAETPQEL
+370 L
-382 EIPQAQE
+382 EIPQVQE
-389 KETPQEETQEKETPQ
+389 KETPQEETQEVV
-404 EETQE
+404 
-409 KETPQ
+409 
-414 EETQEKETP
+414 
-423 QEETQETETQNQETP
+423 TEQ
-438 PKVQEETKEKT
+438 T
-449 QEDNYE
+449 QEDHYE
-455 SIEDIPEPVMAK
+455 NIEDIPEPVMAK

-496 DIKTSQEKEESDKT
+496 VTETSKNENDTETPKESDIKTPQEKEESDKT

-551 PDA
+551 PNA

>member
-13 TKLLESVSKKLELS
+13 TKLLESVSKKLELPM
-27 IENFNHYQE
+27 ENFNHYQE
-36 LSVRLK
+36 LSARLK
-42 EDPEWLLIADD
+42 EDPEWILIADD

-82 KGNEAQPFLEGFEMK
+82 KGNEAQPFLEGFEIK

-104 TEMLKV
+104 TEVLKI
-110 LQKKLGSDMS
+110 LQKKLGSNAS

-158 EEQLLPTLDAQEEK
+158 EEQLLPTLSTQEVETPK
-172 EEVKETPQKEEK
+172 EEVQEEVKKEEVEEKQEEIKEKEKQEVAENPQDEEK

-191 EGDETPKDEEVSKE
+191 GSVETPKDEEVSKE
-205 LETQEKL
+205 LETQE
-212 EIPKEE
+212 EIKEE
-218 TQEEQVKEQEP
+218 TQEQVKEQDP

-237 KEEKQEET
+237 KEEKQEKT
-245 QDSPSAQE
+245 QDSPSVQE

-268 NENKEETQE
+268 NGQEDKKETQESTKTPQELETQELETQENAETPQDKEKQELETPQEKETQELEIPKEETQE
-277 SAEIPQDKEIQE
+277 STETLQDQNVETPQAQDKE
-289 VVTEKTQVQELEVP
+289 TQELEIP
-303 KEKTQES
+303 KEETQEN
-310 AEALQE
+310 
-316 TQAHELEKQE
+316 
-326 IAETPQEKEKQEIA
+326 AETPQEKE
-340 ETPQEKEKQEIAE
+340 TP
-353 TPQEKEKQEIA
+353 
-364 ETPQEK
+364 
-370 EKQEIAETPQEL
+370 
-382 EIPQAQE
+382 
-389 KETPQEETQEKETPQ
+389 
-404 EETQE
+404 
-409 KETPQ
+409 
-414 EETQEKETP
+414 
-423 QEETQETETQNQETP
+423 
-438 PKVQEETKEKT
+438 KT
-449 QEDNYE
+449 QEDHYE

-484 NNENDTETPKES
+484 NNESDTETPKES
-496 DIKTSQEKEESDKT
+496 DIKTPQEKEESDKT
-510 SSPLELRLNLQ
+510 SSPLELHLNLQ

>member
-13 TKLLESVSKKLELS
+13 TKLLESVSKKLELP

-36 LSVRLK
+36 LSACLK
-42 EDPEWLLIADD
+42 KDPEWLLIADD

-67 KEIISQNKNSVCMYK
+67 KETISQNKNSVCMYK
-82 KGNEAQPFLEGFEMK
+82 KGNEMQPFLEDFEVK

-137 NWDELENLGDLEA
+137 NWDELENLGDLET

-172 EEVKETPQKEEK
+172 EEIKEEIKETPQKEEK

-191 EGDETPKDEEVSKE
+191 EGETTKDEEVSKE
-205 LETQEKL
+205 LETQE
-212 EIPKEE
+212 EVKEE

-229 IKEETQEI
+229 IKEETQEN
-237 KEEKQEET
+237 KEEKQEKT

-268 NENKEETQE
+268 NGQENKEETQE
-277 SAEIPQDKEIQE
+277 SAEISQDKEIQE
-289 VVTEKTQVQELEVP
+289 VVTEKTQAQELEVP

-310 AEALQE
+310 TEALQE

-326 IAETPQEKEKQEIA
+326 IAETPQELEKQES
-340 ETPQEKEKQEIAE
+340 T
-353 TPQEKEKQEIA
+353 
-364 ETPQEK
+364 
-370 EKQEIAETPQEL
+370 ETPQEL

-389 KETPQEETQEKETPQ
+389 KETL
-404 EETQE
+404 
-409 KETPQ
+409 
-414 EETQEKETP
+414 
-423 QEETQETETQNQETP
+423 
-438 PKVQEETKEKT
+438 KT
-449 QEDNYE
+449 QEDHYE

-484 NNENDTETPKES
+484 NSENATETPKES
-496 DIKTSQEKEESDKT
+496 VTETSKNENNTETPQEKEESDKT

-521 DLLKSLNQESLKSLL
+521 NLLKSLNQESLKSLL

>member
-13 TKLLESVSKKLELS
+13 AKLLESVSKKLELS

-36 LSVRLK
+36 LSAHLK
-42 EDPEWLLIADD
+42 KDPEWLLIADD

-110 LQKKLGSDMS
+110 LQKKLGSNAS

-158 EEQLLPTLDAQEEK
+158 EEQLLPTLDVQEEK
-172 EEVKETPQKEEK
+172 EEIKEMPQEEEK

-191 EGDETPKDEEVSKE
+191 ESETPKDEEVSKE

-229 IKEETQEI
+229 IKEEMQEI
-237 KEEKQEET
+237 KEEKQEKT

-268 NENKEETQE
+268 NGQENKKETQE

-289 VVTEKTQVQELEVP
+289 VVTEKTQAQELEIP
-303 KEKTQES
+303 KEKTQEN
-310 AEALQE
+310 
-316 TQAHELEKQE
+316 
-326 IAETPQEKEKQEIA
+326 AETPQEKEKQENA
-340 ETPQEKEKQEIAE
+340 ETPQEKEKQED
-353 TPQEKEKQEIA
+353 TG
-364 ETPQEK
+364 
-370 EKQEIAETPQEL
+370 TPQEL
-382 EIPQAQE
+382 EIPQVQEKETQETQEVVTEKTQVQE
-389 KETPQEETQEKETPQ
+389 KETP
-404 EETQE
+404 
-409 KETPQ
+409 
-414 EETQEKETP
+414 
-423 QEETQETETQNQETP
+423 
-438 PKVQEETKEKT
+438 KT
-449 QEDNYE
+449 QEDHYE
-455 SIEDIPEPVMAK
+455 NIEDIPEPVMAK

-496 DIKTSQEKEESDKT
+496 DIKTPQEKEESTEFPQEKEESDKT

>member
-13 TKLLESVSKKLELS
+13 TKLLESVSKKLELPM
-27 IENFNHYQE
+27 ENFNHYQE
-36 LSVRLK
+36 LSARLK
-42 EDPEWLLIADD
+42 KDPEWILIADD

-67 KEIISQNKNSVCMYK
+67 KETISQNKNSVCMYK
-82 KGNEAQPFLEGFEMK
+82 KGNETQPFLEGFEMR

-110 LQKKLGSDMS
+110 LQKKLGSNAS

-172 EEVKETPQKEEK
+172 EEVKETPQKEKEEVKETPQKEEK

-191 EGDETPKDEEVSKE
+191 ESEIPKDEEVSKE
-205 LETQEKL
+205 LEMQE
-212 EIPKEE
+212 EVKEE
-218 TQEEQVKEQEP
+218 TQEEQAKEQEP

-237 KEEKQEET
+237 KGEKQEET

-268 NENKEETQE
+268 NGQENKEKTQE

-289 VVTEKTQVQELEVP
+289 VVTEKTQAQELEIP

-310 AEALQE
+310 
-316 TQAHELEKQE
+316 
-326 IAETPQEKEKQEIA
+326 AETPQEKEKQEDTG
-340 ETPQEKEKQEIAE
+340 TP
-353 TPQEKEKQEIA
+353 
-364 ETPQEK
+364 
-370 EKQEIAETPQEL
+370 
-382 EIPQAQE
+382 QE
-389 KETPQEETQEKETPQ
+389 KETPQTQEKETPKD
-404 EETQE
+404 ENTQE
-409 KETPQ
+409 SVQNLQEKEIQKAQDETPQ
-414 EETQEKETP
+414 E
-423 QEETQETETQNQETP
+423 
-438 PKVQEETKEKT
+438 
-449 QEDNYE
+449 DHYE

-474 FLNEAVAKTP
+474 FLNEAVAKIL
-484 NNENDTETPKES
+484 NNENDTETLKES
-496 DIKTSQEKEESDKT
+496 NIKTPQEKEESTETPQKKEESDKT

-551 PDA
+551 PNA

>member
-13 TKLLESVSKKLELS
+13 TKLFESVSKKLELS
-27 IENFNHYQE
+27 MKDFNHYQE
-36 LSVRLK
+36 LSTRLK
-42 EDPEWLLIADD
+42 EELEWILIADD

-104 TEMLKV
+104 TEVLKV
-110 LQKKLGSDMS
+110 LQKKLGSNMS

-150 LAKEEPNN
+150 LVQEEPNN
-158 EEQLLPTLDAQEEK
+158 EEQLLPTLNDQEEKEEVKEEEKEEVKEEEKEEVKEEEKEEIKEEEK
-172 EEVKETPQKEEK
+172 EEVKETPQEEEK

-191 EGDETPKDEEVSKE
+191 EGETLKDEEVSKE
-205 LETQEKL
+205 LETQEEL

-218 TQEEQVKEQEP
+218 TQEQAKEQEP
-229 IKEETQEI
+229 IKEETQEN
-237 KEEKQEET
+237 KEEKQEKT
-245 QDSPSAQE
+245 QDSPSVQE

-268 NENKEETQE
+268 NGQEDKKETQE
-277 SAEIPQDKEIQE
+277 N
-289 VVTEKTQVQELEVP
+289 TETPQELE
-303 KEKTQES
+303 KQELEKQEKTQES
-310 AEALQE
+310 VE
-316 TQAHELEKQE
+316 TPQDV
-326 IAETPQEKEKQEIA
+326 ETPQEKETQENTETPQ
-340 ETPQEKEKQEIAE
+340 ETPQEKETQK
-353 TPQEKEKQEIA
+353 
-364 ETPQEK
+364 
-370 EKQEIAETPQEL
+370 L
-382 EIPQAQE
+382 
-389 KETPQEETQEKETPQ
+389 ETPQEEIQENTETPQ
-404 EETQE
+404 KLETQE
-409 KETPQ
+409 
-414 EETQEKETP
+414 
-423 QEETQETETQNQETP
+423 
-438 PKVQEETKEKT
+438 
-449 QEDNYE
+449 DHYE
-455 SIEDIPEPVMAK
+455 SIEDIPEPVMAQ

-474 FLNEAVAKTP
+474 FLNESVAKIP

-496 DIKTSQEKEESDKT
+496 VIKTPQEKEESDKT
-510 SSPLELRLNLQ
+510 FSPLELRLNLQ

-536 ENKTLSIKITLEDKK
+536 ENKTLNIKITLEDKK

>member
-36 LSVRLK
+36 LSAHLK
-42 EDPEWLLIADD
+42 KDPEWLLIADD

-82 KGNEAQPFLEGFEMK
+82 KGNEMQPFLEGFEMK

-110 LQKKLGSDMS
+110 LQKKLGSNAS

-172 EEVKETPQKEEK
+172 EEIKEEEKQEVKETPQEEK

-191 EGDETPKDEEVSKE
+191 EGETPKDEEVSKE

-212 EIPKEE
+212 EIPKEK
-218 TQEEQVKEQEP
+218 TQEQEP
-229 IKEETQEI
+229 IKEETQEN
-237 KEEKQEET
+237 KEEKQEKT

-268 NENKEETQE
+268 NDQEDKKETQE

-289 VVTEKTQVQELEVP
+289 VVTEKTQVQELEIP

-326 IAETPQEKEKQEIA
+326 N
-340 ETPQEKEKQEIAE
+340 
-353 TPQEKEKQEIA
+353 
-364 ETPQEK
+364 
-370 EKQEIAETPQEL
+370 AETPQEL

-389 KETPQEETQEKETPQ
+389 KETPQEETQE
-404 EETQE
+404 
-409 KETPQ
+409 
-414 EETQEKETP
+414 
-423 QEETQETETQNQETP
+423 
-438 PKVQEETKEKT
+438 
-449 QEDNYE
+449 DHYE
-455 SIEDIPEPVMAK
+455 NIEDIPEPVMAK

-474 FLNEAVAKTP
+474 FLNEAVAKIP
-484 NNENDTETPKES
+484 NNENDTETLKES
-496 DIKTSQEKEESDKT
+496 NIKTPQEKEESDKT

-551 PDA
+551 PNA

>member
-27 IENFNHYQE
+27 IENFNRYQE
-36 LSVRLK
+36 LSARLK

-67 KEIISQNKNSVCMYK
+67 KETISQNKNSVCMYK

-104 TEMLKV
+104 TEVLKI

-150 LAKEEPNN
+150 LAQEEPNN
-158 EEQLLPTLDAQEEK
+158 EEQLLPTLNDQEEK
-172 EEVKETPQKEEK
+172 EEVKEEVKETPQEEEK

-191 EGDETPKDEEVSKE
+191 EDETLKSEEVSKG
-205 LETQEKL
+205 LETQEEL

-218 TQEEQVKEQEP
+218 TQEQAKEQEP

-237 KEEKQEET
+237 KEEKQEKT

-268 NENKEETQE
+268 NGQEDKKETQENTETPQETEKQELEIQQEKETQE
-277 SAEIPQDKEIQE
+277 SAETPQDKE
-289 VVTEKTQVQELEVP
+289 
-303 KEKTQES
+303 TQENT
-310 AEALQE
+310 E
-316 TQAHELEKQE
+316 TPQ
-326 IAETPQEKEKQEIA
+326 ETPQEKETQK
-340 ETPQEKEKQEIAE
+340 
-353 TPQEKEKQEIA
+353 
-364 ETPQEK
+364 
-370 EKQEIAETPQEL
+370 L
-382 EIPQAQE
+382 
-389 KETPQEETQEKETPQ
+389 ETPQEEIQENTETPQ
-404 EETQE
+404 KLETQE
-409 KETPQ
+409 
-414 EETQEKETP
+414 
-423 QEETQETETQNQETP
+423 
-438 PKVQEETKEKT
+438 
-449 QEDNYE
+449 DHYE

-496 DIKTSQEKEESDKT
+496 VIKTPQEKEESTETPKGSDKT
-510 SSPLELRLNLQ
+510 SIPLELRLNLQ

>member
-13 TKLLESVSKKLELS
+13 AKLLESVSKKLELS

-36 LSVRLK
+36 LSAHLK
-42 EDPEWLLIADD
+42 KDPEWLLIADD

-82 KGNEAQPFLEGFEMK
+82 KGNEVQPFLEGFEMK

-110 LQKKLGSDMS
+110 LQKKLGSNAS

-137 NWDELENLGDLEA
+137 NWDELESLGDLEA

-158 EEQLLPTLDAQEEK
+158 EEQLLPTLNDQEEK
-172 EEVKETPQKEEK
+172 EEVKKEEKEEIKETPQEEEK
-184 PKDDETQ
+184 PKDDGTQ
-191 EGDETPKDEEVSKE
+191 EGETPKDKEVSKE

-229 IKEETQEI
+229 IKEETQEN
-237 KEEKQEET
+237 KEEKQEKT
-245 QDSPSAQE
+245 QDSPSVQE

-268 NENKEETQE
+268 NEDKKETQE

-289 VVTEKTQVQELEVP
+289 VVTEKTQAQELEIP

-326 IAETPQEKEKQEIA
+326 IAETPQELEKQEIA
-340 ETPQEKEKQEIAE
+340 ETPQEKE
-353 TPQEKEKQEIA
+353 TP
-364 ETPQEK
+364 
-370 EKQEIAETPQEL
+370 
-382 EIPQAQE
+382 
-389 KETPQEETQEKETPQ
+389 
-404 EETQE
+404 
-409 KETPQ
+409 
-414 EETQEKETP
+414 
-423 QEETQETETQNQETP
+423 
-438 PKVQEETKEKT
+438 KT
-449 QEDNYE
+449 QEDHYE
-455 SIEDIPEPVMAK
+455 SIEDIPELVMAK

-496 DIKTSQEKEESDKT
+496 VTETSKNENATETPQEKEESDKT
-510 SSPLELRLNLQ
+510 SSPLELHLNLQ

-551 PDA
+551 PNA